1 MTTGLRQAGRA
12 VELRI
17 RGDRAVLTDGASDE
31 RELEPETLPLGAELA
46 AALHEWARVAAA
58 VRRAAE
64 GDATAIAEPGEDTVG
79 VVSRRGYQ
87 LAGRVATEMRVPV
100 HYVDPVTDVATVVVP
115 TPVAP
120 AVARRGPRHAR
131 PGGSGLFRRTPGE
144 PTPWATGLTVSA
156 FLAAVV
162 LVGMLA
168 LMSTLAEATSGWL
181 ALAAAIVVSGGMA
194 PSLWLGRRVPI
205 LRWVCFG
212 AAAGLAASWLG
223 LLFVLL

>member
-1 MTTGLRQAGRA
+1 M
-12 VELRI
+12 ELRI
-17 RGDRAVLTDGASDE
+17 RDDRAVLVNGDAETPE
-31 RELEPETLPLGAELA
+31 IEPETLPLGADLA

-58 VRRAAE
+58 VRQASTGSHAA
-64 GDATAIAEPGEDTVG
+64 ISEPGEDAVG
-79 VVSRRGYQ
+79 VVSRRGHQ
-87 LAGRVATEMRVPV
+87 LAARIATEIRMPV
-100 HYVDPVTDVATVVVP
+100 HYVDPVTEVATVVVP
-115 TPVAP
+115 NP
-120 AVARRGPRHAR
+120 AVAPPRGPRHAD
-131 PGGSGLFRRTPGE
+131 PSGSGLFRRTPGE
-144 PTPWATGLTVSA
+144 PTPWGTGLTVSA

-181 ALAAAIVVSGGMA
+181 AFGATVLVTGGMA